1 MDQET
6 LIERVKK
13 SIGWFLFM
21 DTRTSRINDFSSLLK
36 ETESLLAGG
45 FVLDAVNITRL
56 RNIDMDIYVNLS
68 NAKKLFEVLT
78 TEYNFRVALLH
89 TAPAYDQ
96 SFFRK
101 NNIIERI
108 ALFRRDTRKKITIDI
123 MIIPDTVN
131 VKTVVQNFDLTFCEI
146 WYDGLNV
153 AGTDLENSLAKK
165 GYLRDEYKE
174 SLLVY
179 FNKFIL
185 NRIRKYTKRG
195 YSIDYNCNIGNTK
208 IKQTKRKVITGEDWL
223 ISKIYNAIMV
233 TQNSS
238 FRYVSNNSDLWKTY
252 TLWSIAHPLLEKSFT
267 ELETIANDSW
277 DDVPYLEKMWKFYN
291 LPYADELSPIKKF
304 FIMSLY
310 LDPSFAHI
318 YTYPYNYYIDN
329 FFKISYEEFSSKIAT
344 WVVNVAMPLETNL
357 PDLVALGKMEKPP
370 LGSAF
375 EDFLLTITDVDLNM
389 YDKIDKKDLT
399 KKCKTILDIIDEDE
413 DEPEDENED
422 IIRLQAINGDIQN
435 AMRRGER
442 QKIRELMEEKNIL
455 TTKTQRILEEKREK
469 AEMKKHRDINIYN
482 ENPENFVLVLDKDT
496 IICYNTEILRQ
507 ALLNKKQWLLECEGD
522 CFFEHEFEV
531 YSDPSLDDSTRI
543 DDLSS
548 VKEVVKVDN
557 KWILKNFVYAREN
570 TNYEVYLKPEPPN
583 SITIL
588 QEKSYDLDKLI
599 SKTGPGTTK
608 EDCRGDKSM
617 NPVNKRDLYVGIP
630 IDAESKLYFK
640 ASILRGLFNALK
652 DGWKIFFVE
661 QVKGI
666 SHTTT
671 YQNAMTNIPN
681 YVSTNHCQFGSAIST
696 YTLKI
701 LNNDSGLT
709 GPDSLINN
717 DLPDMYDIL

>member
-21 DTRTSRINDFSSLLK
+21 DAKTSKINDFSSLLK

-56 RNIDMDIYVNLS
+56 HDIDMDIYVNLS

-101 NNIIERI
+101 NNILERI
-108 ALFRRDTRKKITIDI
+108 ALFRPERRKRITIDI

-131 VKTVVQNFDLTFCEI
+131 VKSVVQNFDLTFCEI

-153 AGTDLENSLAKK
+153 AGTNLENSLARK

-195 YSIDYNCNIGNTK
+195 YSIDYNCNIGHTK
-208 IKQTKRKVITGEDWL
+208 IKETKRQVITGEDWL

-238 FRYVSNNSDLWKTY
+238 SRYVSNNSDLWKTY
-252 TLWSIAHPLLEKSFT
+252 TLWSIAHPLIEKSFT
-267 ELETIANDSW
+267 ELQTIANDTW
-277 DDVPYLEKMWKFYN
+277 DDVSYLEKMWRFYN
-291 LPYADELSPIKKF
+291 LPYANELSPIKKF
-304 FIMSLY
+304 FLISLF
-310 LDPSFAHI
+310 LDPSFS
-318 YTYPYNYYIDN
+318 YSYNYPYNYYIDSW
-329 FFKISYEEFSSKIAT
+329 FGISYEDFADGLAT
-344 WVVNVAMPLETNL
+344 WIVEVAMPLKTNL
-357 PDLVALGKMEKPP
+357 PDLVALGRMEKPP
-370 LGSAF
+370 LGDVF
-375 EDFLLTITDVDLNM
+375 EYFMSKITDVDLKM

-399 KKCKTILDIIDEDE
+399 KKCKPIFDIIDEDE
-413 DEPEDENED
+413 DEDENED
-422 IIRLQAINGDIQN
+422 IIRLKAINGDIQN
-435 AMRRGER
+435 AMRRGDR
-442 QKIRELMEEKNIL
+442 QKIRELAEEKNIL

-469 AEMKKHRDINIYN
+469 AEMKKYRDINIYN
-482 ENPENFVLVLDKDT
+482 ENPEIFLLVLDKDT
-496 IICYNTEILRQ
+496 IICYNTLHLRS
-507 ALLNKKQWLLECEGD
+507 ALLNKNQWLLECEGD
-522 CFFEHEFEV
+522 CLFRHKFEV
-531 YSDPSLDDSTRI
+531 YSEPSLEDSTRI

-557 KWILKNFVYAREN
+557 KWILKKFAYVGDN
-570 TNYEVYLKPEPPN
+570 TNYQVYLKPEPPN
-583 SITIL
+583 GITIL
-588 QEKSYDLDKLI
+588 HEKNYDLDQFI
-599 SKTGPGTTK
+599 SKIGPGTTK
-608 EDCRGDKSM
+608 EECRGDKSM
-617 NPVNKRDLYVGIP
+617 NPVNKRDLYVGTP
-630 IDAESKLYFK
+630 TTEAVKLYFK
-640 ASILRGLFNALK
+640 ASILKGLLKALK
-652 DGWKIFFVE
+652 DGWKFFFVE
-661 QVKGI
+661 PVKGI
-666 SHTTT
+666 SHTVT
-671 YQNAMTNIPN
+671 YQNAISN
-681 YVSTNHCQFGSAIST
+681 YPDYMGAAHCQFGSIIST

-701 LNNDSGLT
+701 IDNNSGLT
-709 GPDSLINN
+709 EPDSLINN